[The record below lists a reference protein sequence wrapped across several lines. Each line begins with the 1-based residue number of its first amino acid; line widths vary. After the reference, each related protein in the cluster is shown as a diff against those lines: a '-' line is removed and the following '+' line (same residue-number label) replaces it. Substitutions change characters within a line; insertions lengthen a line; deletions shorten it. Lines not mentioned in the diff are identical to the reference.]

1 MLRRLEFHYV
11 PKHASWLNMLE
22 IEIGVLVSQCLD
34 RRIESRDQLAAET
47 AIWEQ
52 QRNATGARIKWISQ
66 PKRFAP
72 NRAGLIRNLRSTSA
86 KNAKMKESKPLC
98 PGTSG
103 APALDQGIAILDATF
118 MQASTIMSHRRAY

>member
-1 MLRRLEFHYV
+1 VLRRLEFHYV

-72 NRAGLIRNLRSTSA
+72 NRV
-86 KNAKMKESKPLC
+86 
-98 PGTSG
+98 
-103 APALDQGIAILDATF
+103 
-118 MQASTIMSHRRAY
+118 RAYPKPAEHLSQKCKNERVKTFVPRY